1 MINYITKPFIWFF
14 KLEAASGLVLL
25 FSAIISCSRVK
36 TNNSVPPVLM
46 SITSGQKPHSRS
58 TFDADIGRI
67 LNILEKLERKI
78 DRFFEKEI
86 ESK

>member
-1 MINYITKPFIWFF
+1 MATNYI
-14 KLEAASGLVLL
+14 
-25 FSAIISCSRVK
+25 SRK
-36 TNNSVPPVLM
+36 
-46 SITSGQKPHSRS
+46 

-78 DRFFEKEI
+78 DRLFEKEG